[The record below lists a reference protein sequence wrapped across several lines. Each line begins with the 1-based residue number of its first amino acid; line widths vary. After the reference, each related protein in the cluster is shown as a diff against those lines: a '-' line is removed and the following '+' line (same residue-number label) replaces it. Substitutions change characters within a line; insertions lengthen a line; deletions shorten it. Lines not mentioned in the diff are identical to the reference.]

1 MRKAVDSIE
10 PIKLE
15 KYSVEAIEGGTDAV
29 VQVSVLLEKDGKRA
43 SAMAAN
49 EDIVM
54 ASVVALLS
62 GLNVLLS
69 NYSNFERND
78 ESKDF

>member
-1 MRKAVDSIE
+1 M
-10 PIKLE
+10 
-15 KYSVEAIEGGTDAV
+15 
-29 VQVSVLLEKDGKRA
+29 LEKDGKRA

-54 ASVVALLS
+54 ASVEALLS

-69 NYSNFERND
+69 NYSNVEQNG